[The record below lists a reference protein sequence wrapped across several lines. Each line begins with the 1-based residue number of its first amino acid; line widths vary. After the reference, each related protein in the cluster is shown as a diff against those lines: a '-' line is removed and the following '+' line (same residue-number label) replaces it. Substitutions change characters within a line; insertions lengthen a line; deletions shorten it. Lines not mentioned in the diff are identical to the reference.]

1 MMVFELKKKKKKP
14 SQSLQT
20 VSPKIPRC
28 AGKDARPT
36 VGEPAATP
44 PSATWGRAHPSAPPR
59 SGRGH
64 EVLVYSSFKTFNMVC
79 TLRSISQFVR
89 KKVKRKKTTI
99 ERKSKAAVA
108 CFKKI
113 S

>member
-1 MMVFELKKKKKKP
+1 MMVFELKKKKKKRP

-28 AGKDARPT
+28 PGKDARPT

-89 KKVKRKKTTI
+89 KKVKRKKNDN
-99 ERKSKAAVA
+99 RKEIKSR
-108 CFKKI
+108 CCLF
-113 S
+113 